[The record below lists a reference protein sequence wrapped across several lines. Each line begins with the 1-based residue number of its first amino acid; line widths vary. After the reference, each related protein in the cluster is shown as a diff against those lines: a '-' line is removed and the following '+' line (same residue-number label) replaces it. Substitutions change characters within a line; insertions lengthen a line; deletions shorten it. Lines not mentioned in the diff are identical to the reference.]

1 MFLIAAYYIV
11 FESLTHLLMYCSP
24 AALVPAA
31 ARDLPSISTGVHFV
45 DVLQLLSLDRLGPKL
60 LKVN

>member
-11 FESLTHLLMYCSP
+11 FESLTHCSP